1 MLLQVS
7 PNENGSRSQGNTV
20 IPAVANVPSTNK
32 QVGFNQ
38 QLESFLKLKIPIFT
52 IANVFYVSRPTLY
65 KAIRNFNI
73 DYQKFSALS
82 DAEIRQD
89 VEVIAS
95 KHPNAGE
102 VMVMGHLRARG
113 IHVQRSRVRDAIH
126 HTNPA
131 GPLSRRRAPIRR
143 RMYSVPCPNY
153 VWHID
158 GNHKL
163 VRWRIV
169 LHHGIDG
176 FSWLVVFGACPTNNK
191 AHTVL
196 QLYLEAVRKYGR
208 PFRVRTDHGGKN
220 VGVI

>member
-1 MLLQVS
+1 MHLTRYNFLS
-7 PNENGSRSQGNTV
+7 FRSKGRPRKD
-20 IPAVANVPSTNK
+20 IDRE
-32 QVGFNQ
+32 
-38 QLESFLKLKIPIFT
+38 QLESFLKLKIPIST
-52 IANVFYVSRPTLY
+52 IVNVFYVSRPTLC

-82 DAEIRQD
+82 DADIWQD

-126 HTNPA
+126 HTKPA
-131 GPLSRRRAPIRR
+131 GPLSHRRAPIRR
-143 RMYSVPCPNY
+143 RMYSVPCPSY

-163 VRWRIV
+163 VRWQIV
-169 LHHGIDG
+169 LHRGIDG
-176 FSWLVVFGACPTNNK
+176 FSWLVVFGACSTNNK

-196 QLYLEAVRKYGR
+196 RL
-208 PFRVRTDHGGKN
+208 
-220 VGVI
+220 